1 MGGLLEFFFCVLL
14 FSLLLTLVC
23 AFISV
28 RACVC
33 GFIGTTFKA
42 GPSRTQRRKIGREK
56 SDKRNDP
63 SDVVLHLN
71 DLMTQSFGDCHIL
84 FATTWLGIRN
94 PNVRAP
100 PIPPIKRTGNVE
112 TFKFRGENERRA
124 TSQKPTPT
132 PTPGE
137 QCLNLRRPANCIFVR
152 RCATRPTTNRRHAT
166 CIADAAATCTAREF

>member
-56 SDKRNDP
+56 GDKRNDP

-100 PIPPIKRTGNVE
+100 PIPPITQRTGNVE
-112 TFKFRGENERRA
+112 TFEFRGENERKA
-124 TSQKPTPT
+124 TSQK

-137 QCLNLRRPANCIFVR
+137 QCLNLRRPANCIFAR